1 MKIDNELLK
10 TLMHAWPVARLAT
23 ASREGKPHTVPIVFV
38 VDGVHLYSPIDGK
51 SKRGTPLKR
60 LRNIEENSAVTILLD
75 AYHDDWQRLW
85 WVRLDGKAERF
96 MADETKARVLEKL
109 LLAKYPQYEDHTLL
123 PRDAQ
128 FLRITWH
135 LGAVW
140 AQSGDPTQVIEQA
153 ISELIRPGHG
163 R

>member
-10 TLMHAWPVARLAT
+10 TLMHSWPVARLAT
-23 ASREGKPHTVPIVFV
+23 ASSEGKPHTVPIVFV

-60 LRNIEENSAVTILLD
+60 LRNIEENSAVSILFD
-75 AYHDDWQRLW
+75 DYHNDWQQLW
-85 WVRLDGKAERF
+85 WVRLDGEAERF
-96 MADETKARVLEKL
+96 IADETMARALEKL
-109 LLAKYPQYEDHTLL
+109 LLGKYPQYKDHTLL

-128 FLRITWH
+128 YLRITWH

-140 AQSGDPTQVIEQA
+140 AQSGDPAHVIEQA
-153 ISELIRPGHG
+153 ISELIGPGHT